1 MKKLLLSL
9 SAALLCTN
17 IAFAANVTVKMN
29 STSPTM
35 CLVSKATNDTVD
47 VGTPDNKVY
56 SFDAPTGVYVL
67 TAYAKD
73 STTVNGRIE
82 LNMTEQDSLDFVVL
96 TCTTYATNKNED
108 KTAWEYGKDYTI
120 SAEVATREGEK
131 MTIEMGNST
140 TAGRKTFLALS
151 GNTYYVSLIPSAER
165 QAEGYMT
172 NDRSGTLTGG
182 ITVSGAIPMGGDY
195 AVTLPADAE
204 LFIGKKFSHFTA
216 FTKVEPTKTVTEGA
230 NKKVYYRLAD
240 NQVYNFRTWKQGGL
254 TQGGYFTMDI
264 DAGEGGYLSFSDADY
279 EAFGAKTIKH
289 DVMWNG
295 GYETGNIFVNINE
308 RGHLMMNVGDTHNA
322 LAMRSWQI
330 TDTQTNNYFIEPDF
344 HYTVIDLEGNPSTGV
359 IEIDNANPTTSPW
372 STIKAV
378 GKGTAIVLVTY
389 DAIGLNYYKYNTS
402 SGTLNKTNYMGGEYW
417 SAIWPENT
425 AAYVVTV
432 GEGSSTMQ
440 PNMTI
445 NIQYNADAL
454 KKAGNNVDAEH
465 DVFYYLDTEEG
476 ARYTFAPTGV
486 EKVEIAYPVIS
497 EQMAT
502 YKGFASEG
510 VTKNAD
516 GTYTLLLKRGRQI
529 VRMTDAAGN
538 AIYQVLTAKPCHR
551 EISNVTRG
559 GSNVF
564 QPGDQVKIQY
574 SGLYHPA
581 NKLAGIY
588 NMSAYVTYNGIPN
601 GSSLILG
608 AGQYTFASAPAAQA
622 VTIDIPAD
630 YDLSESAELVMNE
643 GVIQVNGFGDPIGAH
658 RGINKQA
665 GRSPNFTAI
674 AHKTYFGMLPDV
686 RIPLTAVKNFTI
698 RMVNDVEGAEYT
710 VIAAGDTIKANADGT
725 FTGTYGTYMV
735 KAAKK
740 GYRCWRGTFIIDEG
754 HEGEYVCN
762 ISMTATGENGWDG
775 STTSEPELSDGV
787 YLIDNGEEMAWFANQ
802 VNGGNYKISGALT
815 ADIDLCGYDWTP
827 IGGSKSATAFQG
839 NFDGQGHTVS
849 GLYINNSTSTYQGL
863 FGYIKTSNISGITV
877 EGEVSGK
884 QYVAGIVA
892 YLGVSS
898 SIDRCANHADVTGK
912 STYVGGITGSVSQAT
927 AKLTNCYN
935 TGNISGTTNC
945 GGVAGYNNANAVIEN
960 VFNLGEVSGTK
971 VAACI
976 GGTTKKNKA
985 VNMFAIKEYG
995 IVEGQTT
1002 VTEEQ
1007 MTSGEIAYLL
1017 GEAFGQEIGKDT
1029 HPVIGGLKVL
1039 YNETENRY
1047 YNEENVPNGINS
1059 ITTQTSDIWYNMHGM
1074 RITAPTKNG
1083 IYIKNG
1089 KKVVVS
1095 FLRF

>member
-47 VGTPDNKVY
+47 VGTPDNNVY
-56 SFDAPTGVYVL
+56 SFDAPAGVYVL

-120 SAEVATREGEK
+120 SVEVATREGEK
-131 MTIEMGNST
+131 MAIEMGNST

-151 GNTYYVSLIPSAER
+151 GNSYYVSMIPSAER

-195 AVTLPADAE
+195 VVTLPADAE
-204 LFIGKKFSHFTA
+204 MFIGKKFSHFTA
-216 FTKVEPTKTVTEGA
+216 FTKVEPTKTETEGA

-308 RGHLMMNVGDTHNA
+308 RGHLNMNIGDTHEA
-322 LAMRSWQI
+322 LAMRSWEI
-330 TDTQTNNYFIEPDF
+330 TDNSTNNYFIEPDF

-359 IEIDNANPTTSPW
+359 IEIDNANTTTNTW

-432 GEGSSTMQ
+432 GEGNSTMQ

-445 NIQYNADAL
+445 NIQYNANAL
-454 KKAGNNVDAEH
+454 KTAGNNVDAEH

-476 ARYTFAPTGV
+476 AKYTFAPTGV
-486 EKVEIAYPVIS
+486 EKVEIAYPVIG

-510 VTKNAD
+510 VTKNED

-538 AIYQVLTAKPCHR
+538 AIYQVLTAKTCHR
-551 EISNVTRG
+551 EIYNVTRS
-559 GSNVF
+559 GSNVY

-574 SGLYHPA
+574 SDLHHPA
-581 NKLAGIY
+581 NKMAGIY
-588 NMSAYVTYNGIPN
+588 NMSAYITYNGIPN

-608 AGQYTFASAPAAQA
+608 AGQYTFGSAPSAQT
-622 VTIDIPAD
+622 VTIDIPMT
-630 YDLSESAELVMNE
+630 YDAENNPELIMDE
-643 GVIQVNGFGDPIGAH
+643 GVIQVNGYGDPIGAH
-658 RGINKQA
+658 RSISRKV

-674 AHKTYFGMLPDV
+674 AHKTYFGSLPDV
-686 RIPLTAVKNFTI
+686 RIPVTPLKNFII
-698 RMVNDVEGAEYT
+698 RMLGNVDDINYT
-710 VIAAGDTIKANADGT
+710 ITFRGDTLQAKEDGTYSGTNGTYNIKAT
-725 FTGTYGTYMV
+725 
-735 KAAKK
+735 KA
-740 GYRCWRGTFIIDEG
+740 GYRCWRGTMTIADDA
-754 HEGEYVCN
+754 EGEQTFKVEM
-762 ISMTATGENGWDG
+762 IAVGENGWDG
-775 STTSEPELSDGV
+775 ITMTEPQISEDTYQIATGA
-787 YLIDNGEEMAWFANQ
+787 EMAWFAAN
-802 VNGGNYKISGALT
+802 VNSGNYTANAMLT
-815 ADIDLCGYDWTP
+815 GDIDLCDYDWTP
-827 IGGSKSATAFQG
+827 VGGTKTANAYQG
-839 NFDGQGHTVS
+839 VFNGNGFYVS
-849 GLYINNSTSTYQGL
+849 GLYINNEEKYQGL
-863 FGYIKTSNISGITV
+863 FGYINKATICNTTV
-877 EGEVSGK
+877 EGEVSAS
-884 QYVAGIVA
+884 QFVAGVA
-892 YLGVSS
+892 AYMGDNSV
-898 SIDRCANHADVTGK
+898 IDRCVNKAEIRGDK
-912 STYVGGITGSVSQAT
+912 TYVGGITGSVAT
-927 AKLTNCYN
+927 YTSTLTNSYN
-935 TGNISGTTNC
+935 TGSISGTTNC

-971 VAACI
+971 VASCI
-976 GGTTKKNKA
+976 GGTTKKNNAK
-985 VNMFAIKEYG
+985 NMFAIKEYD

-1002 VTEEQ
+1002 VTEKQ
-1007 MTSGEIAYLL
+1007 MASGEIAYLL
-1017 GEAFGQEIGKDT
+1017 GDAYGQEIGKDT
-1029 HPVIGGLKVL
+1029 HPVIGGVKVF

-1059 ITTQTSDIWYNMHGM
+1059 ITTHTSDIWYNMHGM
-1074 RITAPTKNG
+1074 RITAPTNNG

-1095 FLRF
+1095 F